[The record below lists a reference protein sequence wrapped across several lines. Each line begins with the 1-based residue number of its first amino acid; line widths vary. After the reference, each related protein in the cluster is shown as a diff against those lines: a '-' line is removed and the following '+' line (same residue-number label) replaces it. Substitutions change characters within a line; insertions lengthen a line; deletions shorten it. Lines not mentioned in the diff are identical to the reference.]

1 MANEY
6 LKRTPTSTGN
16 RRVFTWSGWVKKNE
30 IDTGF
35 GRLFEVGAN
44 TSNRSY
50 FTFRDG
56 DELEFVHR
64 DSGSITDQLISD
76 YEFKDP
82 GSFAH
87 FMIAANSTASSTGNR
102 IKIYVNGVL
111 LTGYSTSNLPSAN
124 QEFDVNSLVGHYL
137 GNSVNQAADL
147 MGSMSD
153 VFFID
158 GQALTPDVFGF
169 YKDGKGYQSSGS
181 TQATDFRP
189 GQWSPHSPRKIK
201 SEIERRGGFGVNG
214 FYLPMNDSSN
224 VGADFHCTP
233 NSIIKLK
240 GEDLPQPRNGAPTTS
255 DAYVSQLRQE
265 EGSLGF
271 DGVIKFDGSG
281 DYLSLADNADCSFDG
296 DFTIE
301 AFVYPTAFNSFNTI
315 FSTEDLDFKFISS
328 GAIRIYTNSG
338 GSNTTGT
345 ISLNQWSHIAV
356 VRQSSTFKVYINGN
370 GETVTPP
377 AFTGDGSS
385 AAEIG
390 RKIRNTSEELTGFI
404 SNLRVVKG
412 TAVYTSNF
420 TAPSEPLTNVTNTKL
435 LCCNSSTS
443 ATASTV
449 TPATITANGGA
460 FATRN
465 ELSGSIVLAVPGA
478 SLKNDIDLDDTE
490 LIDNTGWVDY
500 AGDSA
505 TVTVSSG
512 TVTVDN
518 GAANVNGRAISAAF
532 NTTVGQSYKISFKAV
547 SNTGGAGFYTEIRQS
562 NGFGSTQ
569 VFNAGTTLG
578 FHDFSFV
585 ATETAHT
592 FTLYALAQGGS
603 TTYSD
608 ISIKETN
615 NLIGNGSFNFNT
627 TGWTAGNSATLSV
640 ESGRLKVTNGTS
652 SAGWAYKAITVVVGK
667 RYTVNLEGI
676 TGTSAA
682 NIRIGTSANS
692 ASYGNKIGS
701 GLANISLTATSTTL
715 YVTLKPNS
723 NTNGNNALFDNVV
736 VKQEDAPRDYSAD
749 IKGSGTNKTPTLSG
763 RSGVGYELGGYY
775 GSAYTSPSNDDFLE
789 FPGTSG
795 DFNVGTGDFTI
806 EMWLNP
812 DSTQASNARLF
823 GQDGNSAGNWDVY
836 ISSTSASNQINMMG
850 GSQSLTRGN
859 GSSYGNLVGDQWNH
873 FCLERYN
880 GQLTTYVNG
889 VASYTQ
895 SYTSSIGDNNPFRI
909 GQIGSN
915 VYGGITYGFNGE
927 IQDFRFYKGVSKY
940 KGGFDIPKPYTPVGI
955 QSWRQVP
962 DTCKNN
968 FATLN
973 SIDNNSGVLSN
984 GNLTYGD
991 DGSDGWN
998 NSRATIGA
1006 SSGKW
1011 YWEVRADDVISAV
1024 MCMSVAGA
1032 AGNDSTNGARLG
1044 YLPGQSDD
1052 AGVTY
1057 YPNGRLYHADSQ
1069 TGGQVGWGASYDDGD
1084 IISIALDMDDSGGK
1098 VWFAKNNSWQGSG
1111 NPATGT
1117 NPARNNLKTY
1127 ADTWFPISGTY
1138 FANTAQTFNFGQ
1150 NPTFSGQITAGT
1162 YTDSN
1167 GKGLFKYQ
1175 PPTGF
1180 LALCEDNLPTPAI
1193 ADPGDHFKTVLWTG
1207 VDGTN
1212 KIKCGFQP
1220 DFVWI
1225 KNRDYVNWHAL
1236 YDSIRGPYLELNSNT
1251 TSANRDRSS
1260 NDGLRSFDSDGFT
1273 SGLDDNT
1280 GGRPGDSYVA
1290 WCWKAGGA
1298 AVSNTDGT
1306 ITSQVSANQT
1316 AGFSIVK
1323 WTSNGNTSV
1332 TTMGHGLAKTPKFML
1347 LKRTVA
1353 ADNWFVYHS
1362 DIQTNNRQYVQLN
1375 TTSAT
1380 ITSPND
1386 FWSTSSSTFGIRQSS
1401 IAANGQ
1407 DCIAYCWAEI
1417 EGFSKFGSYDGNGNA
1432 NGPFVYCG
1440 FKPAW
1445 IMIKPYGSPSDSC
1458 YSGGYTSWSIY
1469 DSSRSPVNDNTTH
1482 ERVLF
1487 ANRAYEEG
1495 KRGNGASSGAF
1506 QNIDFVSNGFKIR
1519 GNSNC
1524 ETNTTSINGF
1534 LFVAFAESPFQTAN
1548 AK

>member
-315 FSTEDLDFKFISS
+315 FSTENLDFKFISS
-328 GAIRIYTNSG
+328 GAVRIYTSG

-345 ISLNQWSHIAV
+345 ISLNRWSHIAV
-356 VRQSSTFKVYINGN
+356 VRQGSTFKVYINGN

-420 TAPSEPLTNVTNTKL
+420 TAPTEPLANITNTKL

-443 ATASTV
+443 ATTATV
-449 TPATITANGGA
+449 KPGSITANGGA

-465 ELSGSIVLAVPGA
+465 ELSGSIVLAVPGIA
-478 SLKNDIDLDDTE
+478 TGNGSNLITNGSFDTDIS
-490 LIDNTGWVDY
+490 GW
-500 AGDSA
+500 
-505 TVTVSSG
+505 SSG
-512 TVTVDN
+512 NSSTLTHEFAGPN
-518 GAANVNGRAISAAF
+518 GNGSIKVASGTGSNGYAYTNLTGA
-532 NTTVGQSYKISFKAV
+532 TTVGQRYTLSFDYQHV
-547 SNTGGAGFYTEIRQS
+547 SGP
-562 NGFGSTQ
+562 
-569 VFNAGTTLG
+569 
-578 FHDFSFV
+578 
-585 ATETAHT
+585 
-592 FTLYALAQGGS
+592 QG
-603 TTYSD
+603 YV
-608 ISIKETN
+608 N
-615 NLIGNGSFNFNT
+615 V
-627 TGWTAGNSATLSV
+627 GNSTGASQVIYQNL
-640 ESGRLKVTNGTS
+640 GTS
-652 SAGWAYKAITVVVGK
+652 SSWK
-667 RYTVNLEGI
+667 RYTFSFTATVTNQF
-676 TGTSAA
+676 
-682 NIRIGTSANS
+682 IGFYSRYS
-692 ASYGNKIGS
+692 S
-701 GLANISLTATSTTL
+701 GVTRFANISL
-715 YVTLKPNS
+715 V
-723 NTNGNNALFDNVV
+723 
-736 VKQEDAPRDYSAD
+736 QQDAPRDYSAD

-763 RSGVGYELGGYY
+763 RSGVGYDFGGYY
-775 GSAYTSPSNDDFLE
+775 GSAYTSSSNDDSLE

-812 DSTQASNARLF
+812 DSTQATNARLF

-836 ISSTSASNQINMMG
+836 IKLTSASNQINMMG
-850 GSQSLTRGN
+850 GAESLTGGD

-873 FCLERYN
+873 FCLERHN

-889 VASYTQ
+889 VAVYTQ

-940 KGGFDIPKPYTPVGI
+940 RGSFDVPKPYTPVGI
-955 QSWRQVP
+955 ESWRQVP

-968 FATLN
+968 FPTLN
-973 SIDNNSGVLSN
+973 PIHGSTLGTYSN
-984 GNLTYGD
+984 GNLKIANSGV
-991 DGSDGWN
+991 N
-998 NSRATIGA
+998 NIMEFHPTIGMT
-1006 SSGKW
+1006 SGKW
-1011 YWEVRADDVISAV
+1011 YCEVRADNVVGSNRWHFGISSRQLLRGT
-1024 MCMSVAGA
+1024 M
-1032 AGNDSTNGARLG
+1032 NQNGG
-1044 YLPGQSDD
+1044 KPGDITVTSYSDD
-1052 AGVTY
+1052 SYRIISRNYNDVLTQHSSGTGIPNMENGDILGVAVNITTPVDNWVSGDNFGTVQFY
-1057 YPNGRLYHADSQ
+1057 RNGSVYGPSITLSRHKLPDG
-1069 TGGQVGWGASYDDGD
+1069 TGGT
-1084 IISIALDMDDSGGK
+1084 
-1098 VWFAKNNSWQGSG
+1098 SG
-1111 NPATGT
+1111 NTPYT
-1117 NPARNNLKTY
+1117 RE
-1127 ADTWFPISGTY
+1127 WF
-1138 FANTAQTFNFGQ
+1138 FASHTRESSAQTVNYGQ
-1150 NPTFSGQITAGT
+1150 NPTFCGQTTAGT

-1175 PPTGF
+1175 PPSGY
-1180 LALCEDNLPTPAI
+1180 LALCEDNLPAPAI
-1193 ADPGDHFKTVLWTG
+1193 ADPGKHMKTVLWAGDGSSGRSVTG
-1207 VDGTN
+1207 L
-1212 KIKCGFQP
+1212 GFQP
-1220 DFVWI
+1220 DLVWV
-1225 KNRDYVNWHAL
+1225 KRRDGASVRHYL
-1236 YDSIRGPYLELNSNT
+1236 FDSIRGPLAALD
-1251 TSANRDRSS
+1251 SADTIAEVSS
-1260 NDGLRSFDSDGFT
+1260 STWLQSFDSNGFSLGT
-1273 SGLDDNT
+1273 SGGLN
-1280 GGRPGDSYVA
+1280 GSGNNYVA

-1298 AVSNTDGT
+1298 AVSNIDGT
-1306 ITSQVSANQT
+1306 ITSQVSANQD
-1316 AGFSIVK
+1316 AGFSIVSY
-1323 WTSNGNTSV
+1323 TGNGSNG
-1332 TTMGHGLAKTPKFML
+1332 TTVGHGLGKTPNIVLVKN
-1347 LKRTVA
+1347 RI
-1353 ADNWFVYHS
+1353 DSSNWSFNGNIGGLVYG
-1362 DIQTNNRQYVQLN
+1362 TNKMVLQGTGAIVNDTNEV
-1375 TTSAT
+1375 TSANAT
-1380 ITSPND
+1380 TFTVGTSGA
-1386 FWSTSSSTFGIRQSS
+1386 T
-1401 IAANGQ
+1401 NGNSDAQ
-1407 DCIAYCWAEI
+1407 IAYCWTEI
-1417 EGFSKFGSYDGNGNA
+1417 EGFSKFGSYIGNGNA
-1432 NGPFVYCG
+1432 DGPFVYCG

-1445 IMIKPYGSPSDSC
+1445 VMIK
-1458 YSGGYTSWSIY
+1458 
-1469 DSSRSPVNDNTTH
+1469 SSTVATNWYIFDNSRKSTNPITA
-1482 ERVLF
+1482 VLF
-1487 ANRAYEEG
+1487 SNTSDADTDNAHDV
-1495 KRGNGASSGAF
+1495 
-1506 QNIDFVSNGFKIR
+1506 DFVSNGFKVR
-1519 GNSNC
+1519 QASGYGGNNDGASY
-1524 ETNTTSINGF
+1524 
-1534 LFVAFAESPFQTAN
+1534 LFMAFAESPFQTAN